1 MLCQQCKKNV
11 ATKNKSVI
19 INGISFESHLCDK
32 CYAEAY
38 GGLDYG
44 ANLWAGLFATASEQ
58 IKECPVCHTTYS
70 DYERTGLFG
79 CASCYDVFKEEITP
93 SLIKMHGKACHVGKV
108 GTNKDDLG
116 LHRRLNALKEQLE
129 VAMREKRYADAGA
142 LNRRINEISKKIY
155 GGKNDE

>member
-11 ATKNKSVI
+11 ATKNKTVI
-19 INGISFESHLCDK
+19 INGITFESHLCDE
-32 CYAEAY
+32 CYADAY

-44 ANLWAGLFATASEQ
+44 ANLWAGLFGSPSEKV
-58 IKECPVCHTTYS
+58 KECPVCHTRYS

-79 CASCYDVFKEEITP
+79 CASCYDVFKEEIIP

-108 GTNKDDLG
+108 GENKDDLG
-116 LHRRLNALKEQLE
+116 LHRRLNYLKEQLE
-129 VAMREKRYADAGA
+129 SAMREKRYLDANV

-155 GGKNDE
+155 GSKNDE